1 MTLPASGDAGGDN
14 PLQTYALITYMKNGK
29 GGQPGAAIAKNGYV
43 VTVTNNATILAQ
55 VRSREPNP
63 EGAAQKFFL
72 TLLSTQITISLDK
85 IHTRDVN
92 RHYENT
98 DLNGLG
104 SLDPT
109 SVRDSSLTSRH
120 LSNA

>member
-63 EGAAQKFFL
+63 EGLAESVNQL
-72 TLLSTQITISLDK
+72 TVKVRISVKTNKL
-85 IHTRDVN
+85 IISAV
-92 RHYENT
+92 
-98 DLNGLG
+98 
-104 SLDPT
+104 
-109 SVRDSSLTSRH
+109 
-120 LSNA
+120 